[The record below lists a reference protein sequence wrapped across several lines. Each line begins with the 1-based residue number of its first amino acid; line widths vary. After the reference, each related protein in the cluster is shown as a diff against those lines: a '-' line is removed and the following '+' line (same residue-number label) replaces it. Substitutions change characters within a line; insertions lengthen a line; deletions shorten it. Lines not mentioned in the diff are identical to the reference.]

1 MFSGEALVVP
11 VGRAMQAFR
20 RLIESIEAEGA
31 AALVSL
37 VKTEGSSPREAGARM
52 VVRPSGSFHG
62 SIGGGEL
69 EWRALIEARTALR
82 LGRGPALR
90 RVVALGPEMAQCCG
104 GRVEWRIEIFDAR
117 DLEALAPFAVAER
130 GGAFAVVAQNAA
142 DGRIER
148 SLAHGE
154 ANREPLA
161 EGAWRE
167 SFGADASAVCLFG
180 AGHVGRALAL
190 ALAPLPF
197 SVRWID
203 SRAEAFPERAPPNA
217 TLVRADEPPREL
229 AGAPD
234 GALIVVMTHS
244 HPLDLAIVAEALRQD
259 RFAYVGLIGS
269 TTKRARFVS
278 QLRAAG
284 HAEETIAKLVCP
296 IGVPGIVGKEPA
308 VIAASVA
315 AQLLL
320 VRGAHEQRFAEA
332 R

>member
-1 MFSGEALVVP
+1 MGYNKQMDRVVP
-11 VGRAMQAFR
+11 VSGAMQPFR

-52 VVRPSGSFHG
+52 VVRPSGGFHG
-62 SIGGGEL
+62 TIGGGEL
-69 EWRALIEARTALR
+69 EGRALAEAGVALR
-82 LGRGPALR
+82 KGRGAASQ
-90 RVVALGPEMAQCCG
+90 RVVALGPELAQCCG

-117 DLEALAPFAVAER
+117 DLEALAPLAVAER
-130 GGAFAVVAQNAA
+130 AGAFAVVARNAA

-154 ANREPLA
+154 ANQAPLA
-161 EGAWRE
+161 AGAWRE
-167 SFGADASAVCLFG
+167 SFGADASALYLFG
-180 AGHVGRALAL
+180 AGHVGRALML

-203 SRAEAFPERAPPNA
+203 SRAEAFPERAPLHA
-217 TLVRADEPPREL
+217 RLVHADEPPSEL

-269 TTKRARFVS
+269 ATKRARFVG

-284 HAEETIAKLVCP
+284 HREEAIAKLVCP
-296 IGVPGIVGKEPA
+296 IGVPGILGKEPA

-320 VRGAHEQRFAEA
+320 VRGGG
-332 R
+332 